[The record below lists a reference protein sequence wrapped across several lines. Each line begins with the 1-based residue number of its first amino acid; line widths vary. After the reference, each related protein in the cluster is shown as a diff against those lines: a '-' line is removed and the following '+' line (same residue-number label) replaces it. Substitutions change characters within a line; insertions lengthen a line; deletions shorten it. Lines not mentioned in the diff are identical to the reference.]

1 MRVESTVLQPKFV
14 LLLSVF
20 VALALPAAAQ
30 ATISL
35 SASSSPSSV
44 TGPPPWTGKYEL
56 TIESG
61 DMPAQVQ
68 VYVTDGYS
76 GIARIDFGL
85 SVSGAAKVESQ
96 QAGSAF
102 GPGFSDPYSPG
113 GEGPCDDHGSRSGGF
128 TAVDV
133 SVPAHSSGTVTAS
146 QLLASA
152 PWAGDTLG
160 LRFTVNPVAVPAGT
174 ETVPAAQTITLRGP
188 QLDVA
193 RGVKIDFTSPRP
205 RTGSGDPDAR
215 PRTTRVAVGQRV
227 RIRGVTAPA
236 IRGQVLKLVERSSPN
251 ARPKTIGRV
260 VVGRG
265 GRFSFGSWA
274 PSSAGTHLID
284 ATYRSQRQGLA
295 NSRTR
300 CGPIVL
306 AH

>member
-1 MRVESTVLQPKFV
+1 
-14 LLLSVF
+14 

-44 TGPPPWTGKYEL
+44 TGPAPWTGSYEL

-68 VYVTDGYS
+68 VYVSDGNS
-76 GIARIDFGL
+76 GIARIGLGL
-85 SVSGAAKVESQ
+85 SVSGAAKVDGQ
-96 QAGSAF
+96 QVSTAF
-102 GPGFSDPYSPG
+102 GPVFPDPYSPG
-113 GEGPCDDHGSRSGGF
+113 GEGPCDDHGSREGGF

-133 SVPAHSSGTVTAS
+133 SLPANSTGTVAAT
-146 QLLASA
+146 QVLASA
-152 PWAGDTLG
+152 PWPGDTLA
-160 LRFTVNPVAVPAGT
+160 LRFLVNPVAVPPGT
-174 ETVPAAQTITLRGP
+174 ETVPATQTIRLAGP
-188 QLDVA
+188 KLDVA

-205 RTGSGDPDAR
+205 RTPRGDPDAR
-215 PRTTRVAVGQRV
+215 PRTTQVRVGRRV
-227 RIRGVTAPA
+227 LIRGTTTPA
-236 IRGQVLKLVERSSPN
+236 IRGQVLKLVERSSPD
-251 ARPKTIGRV
+251 ARPKPIGRV

-265 GRFSFGSWA
+265 GRFSFGSWE

-284 ATYRSQRQGLA
+284 ATYRPQRLSLA

-306 AH
+306 AG